1 MPKYNGADRAGCP
14 TAHKISAMPSAHPSR
29 RAGGALRF
37 WLFGLYLACYLA
49 FTILTAFDR
58 PLMASAPFG
67 GANLA
72 VLSGFGRIGAALAL
86 ALLCG
91 GLCRGGRTGAAP
103 AAPAAKAG

>member
-1 MPKYNGADRAGCP
+1 MPA
-14 TAHKISAMPSAHPSR
+14 AHPSR

-72 VLSGFGRIGAALAL
+72 VLAGFGLIAAAVAV
-86 ALLCG
+86 ALLYWW
-91 GLCRGGRTGAAP
+91 LCRDSRAVAAP
-103 AAPAAKAG
+103 GVPPAKAGR

>member
-1 MPKYNGADRAGCP
+1 
-14 TAHKISAMPSAHPSR
+14 MPSAHPSR

-72 VLSGFGRIGAALAL
+72 VLSGFGLIAAALAL
-86 ALLCG
+86 ALLYWW
-91 GLCRGGRTGAAP
+91 LCREGRPEAAP
-103 AAPAAKAG
+103 GARAAKAGR

>member
-1 MPKYNGADRAGCP
+1 MPP
-14 TAHKISAMPSAHPSR
+14 AHPSAPGR
-29 RAGGALRF
+29 RRLRF

-72 VLSGFGRIGAALAL
+72 VLAGFGLIGAALAL
-86 ALLCG
+86 ALLYWW
-91 GLCRGGRTGAAP
+91 LCRDSAAP
-103 AAPAAKAG
+103 ASRVEGGR

>member
-1 MPKYNGADRAGCP
+1 MFSMPD
-14 TAHKISAMPSAHPSR
+14 AHPSR

-49 FTILTAFDR
+49 FTILTAFNR

-72 VLSGFGRIGAALAL
+72 VLSGFGLIGAALAL
-86 ALLCG
+86 ALLYWW
-91 GLCRGGRTGAAP
+91 LCRDRSGADRDRA
-103 AAPAAKAG
+103 AAKAGPR

>member
-1 MPKYNGADRAGCP
+1 MPV
-14 TAHKISAMPSAHPSR
+14 AHPSR

-58 PLMASAPFG
+58 PLMASVPFD

-72 VLSGFGRIGAALAL
+72 VLAGFGLIGAALAL
-86 ALLCG
+86 ALLYWW
-91 GLCRGGRTGAAP
+91 LCRAEAAP
-103 AAPAAKAG
+103 GAPAAKAGR

>member
-1 MPKYNGADRAGCP
+1 
-14 TAHKISAMPSAHPSR
+14 MPSAHPR

-58 PLMASAPFG
+58 PLMASVPFD

-72 VLSGFGRIGAALAL
+72 VLAGFGLIGAALAL
-86 ALLCG
+86 ALLYWWM
-91 GLCRGGRTGAAP
+91 CRDVPDTGTRPGVPPSKVGR
-103 AAPAAKAG
+103 

>member
-1 MPKYNGADRAGCP
+1 
-14 TAHKISAMPSAHPSR
+14 MPSAHPSR

-49 FTILTAFDR
+49 YTILTAFDR

-72 VLSGFGRIGAALAL
+72 VLSGFGLIGAALAL
-86 ALLCG
+86 ALLYWW
-91 GLCRGGRTGAAP
+91 LCRAEAAQGTP
-103 AAPAAKAG
+103 TAKAGR

>member
-1 MPKYNGADRAGCP
+1 MRVMPA
-14 TAHKISAMPSAHPSR
+14 AHPSR

-37 WLFGLYLACYLA
+37 WLFGLYLACYAA

-72 VLSGFGRIGAALAL
+72 VLSGFGLIGAAVVLAVL
-86 ALLCG
+86 YVWLS
-91 GLCRGGRTGAAP
+91 RGAAR
-103 AAPAAKAG
+103 

>member
-1 MPKYNGADRAGCP
+1 MPV
-14 TAHKISAMPSAHPSR
+14 AHPSR

-72 VLSGFGRIGAALAL
+72 VLSGFGLIGAALAL
-86 ALLCG
+86 ALLYWW
-91 GLCRGGRTGAAP
+91 LCRDTAAP
-103 AAPAAKAG
+103 AKPGDASAAKAGR